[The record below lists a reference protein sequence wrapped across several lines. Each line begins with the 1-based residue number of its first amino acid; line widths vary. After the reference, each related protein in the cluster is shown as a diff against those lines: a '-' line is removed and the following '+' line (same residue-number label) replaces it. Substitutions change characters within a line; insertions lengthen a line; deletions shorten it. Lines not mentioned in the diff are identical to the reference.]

1 MAVIAEIFFAIFQAL
16 PTWSKPHQA
25 RSSIFAAI
33 ALFAVIL
40 LVVVLIYKYNPKSQQ
55 GINGIYTSTSI

>member
-1 MAVIAEIFFAIFQAL
+1 MAVLAEIFFAIFQAL

-25 RSSIFAAI
+25 RSSKFVAI

-40 LVVVLIYKYNPKSQQ
+40 VVVVLICRYNPESQKQ
-55 GINGIYTSTSI
+55 VNGVYTSTSV